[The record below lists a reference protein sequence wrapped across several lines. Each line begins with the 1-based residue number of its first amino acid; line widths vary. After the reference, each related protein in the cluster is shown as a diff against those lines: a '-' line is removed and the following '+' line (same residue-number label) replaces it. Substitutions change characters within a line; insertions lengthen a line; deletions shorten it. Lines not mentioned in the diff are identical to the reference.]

1 MGAGKIH
8 TPKYCLPQFDMFGG
22 GPSQSHVSPC
32 SLLQPCVTWRTMP
45 RGSHAPSAT
54 SYTSGPEDLQTSD
67 NEDVMNYCIILGLG
81 KDRGQ
86 ICTIQLSRIETY
98 SDIDG
103 ACLPPTPHF
112 PFLLIIP
119 LGNPSHPRA
128 PKPQKRQRERYIRS
142 CPSYLWVTPHSHP
155 RALRERCAILLSRIE
170 T

>member
-1 MGAGKIH
+1 
-8 TPKYCLPQFDMFGG
+8 MFGG

-32 SLLQPCVTWRTMP
+32 SLLQSCVTWRTMP

-54 SYTSGPEDLQTSD
+54 SYTFGPEDLQTSD
-67 NEDVMNYCIILGLG
+67 NEDVEDVMNCCIILGLG

-86 ICTIQLSRIETY
+86 ICAIQLSRIETY

-112 PFLLIIP
+112 PFLLIVP

-128 PKPQKRQRERYIRS
+128 EKTKGEIYTILPIIPLGNPSFTSKGAERKMRH
-142 CPSYLWVTPHSHP
+142 PAVTD
-155 RALRERCAILLSRIE
+155 
-170 T
+170 